1 MPQGIHHVQLL
12 YANKKL
18 KQTGWVPPVLILAT
32 WEAEIRR
39 LQFEANPGK

>member
-18 KQTGWVPPVLILAT
+18 KQKKKKKRIDVLAWDSDLLIVEGFSKT
-32 WEAEIRR
+32 
-39 LQFEANPGK
+39 